1 MQLTNLM
8 IEQAVSRFFMD
19 INAPDTNPRLFS
31 RYLAFWQGNGRQIL
45 ELRVASGETE
55 ISQLADY
62 MFEVHNRVARRIGQR
77 TVRRRE
83 GY

>member
-8 IEQAVSRFFMD
+8 IEQAVSRFLMD
-19 INAPDTNPRLFS
+19 INAPDTHPRLFS
-31 RYLAFWQGNGRQIL
+31 RFLAFWQGNGRQIL

-62 MFEVHNRVARRIGQR
+62 MFEIHNRIARRNGRR
-77 TVRRRE
+77 TVRRRG